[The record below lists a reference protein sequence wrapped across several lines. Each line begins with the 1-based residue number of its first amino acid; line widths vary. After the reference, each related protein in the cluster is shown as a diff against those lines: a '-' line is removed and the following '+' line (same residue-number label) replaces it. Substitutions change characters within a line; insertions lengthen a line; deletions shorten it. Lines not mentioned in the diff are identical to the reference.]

1 MKLYRTRT
9 QEEYDW
15 LMEELK
21 AEGYE
26 WDQGVSPTEDRYTH
40 HFNFYKNQTVI
51 WAGEYYRGSDS
62 ITYADVDL
70 AIEEYPDE
78 PIIEVSE
85 LMEKDPLVTKIEE
98 RNNKSYQEQLKELTE
113 PLDLINHHKD
123 ICKKLNRLYADKNH
137 DYGNSFG
144 KTYEKYGDISALVRI
159 SDKMNRIEQLVES
172 GEQKVTDEAL
182 EDSLLDMANYL
193 MMWAME
199 LEEEK

>member
-1 MKLYRTRT
+1 MKLYRSRT
-9 QEEYDW
+9 QTEYDW
-15 LMEELK
+15 LMQELEH
-21 AEGYE
+21 EGYK
-26 WDQGVSPTEDRYTH
+26 WSSGHKPTALNMWNEEIVV
-40 HFNFYKNQTVI
+40 NI
-51 WAGEYYRGSDS
+51 ESDS
-62 ITYADVDL
+62 PKKMWHGRHRLYKQQ
-70 AIEEYPDE
+70 YPNE

-85 LMEKDPLVTKIEE
+85 LMEADPLVTKIEE
-98 RNNKSYQEQLKELTE
+98 RNKKSYQEQLKELTE

-123 ICKKLNRLYADKNH
+123 ICKKLNTLYADKNH

-199 LEEEK
+199 LEGQKEKR

>member
-9 QEEYDW
+9 KTEYEW
-15 LMEELK
+15 LMQELEEQGYNWINIV
-21 AEGYE
+21 AESE
-26 WDQGVSPTEDRYTH
+26 H
-40 HFNFYKNQTVI
+40 
-51 WAGEYYRGSDS
+51 
-62 ITYADVDL
+62 
-70 AIEEYPDE
+70 PDA

-85 LMEKDPLVTKIEE
+85 LMETEPLAIKIQE
-98 RNNKSYQEQLKELTE
+98 RNHKSYQEQISQETKEYQEQLKELTD

-123 ICKKLNRLYADKNH
+123 ICEKLNRIYADKNH